1 MRGCSV
7 RGQFRHWAASI
18 VVMGAMLGVGPI
30 HVPIYGQVSG
40 SAGSTS
46 AQDGT
51 SKGGSAARD
60 FSYDAVT
67 IKLDD
72 SGKVFWKNTPDG
84 FLASGTLVTNLIQT
98 AYGLTMQDQV
108 VGLPGWANSER
119 LEVQAKMDADT
130 AAALAKLPPE
140 EQWEQRKKMLRSL
153 LAERF
158 ALKVHHTTKQLPIYV
173 LTVASGGSKLKKS
186 ATDTGGSGMYSNG
199 KIEVR
204 ATSIE
209 SLAMNLSHTVGRII
223 VDKTELAGGYDF
235 TLEWA
240 PEGAAPDDP
249 RPSVFTA
256 LEEQLGLKLKST
268 QGPVDAIVVDSM
280 QRASEN

>member
-7 RGQFRHWAASI
+7 RGQLGHWATSI
-18 VVMGAMLGVGPI
+18 VVMGAMLGAGPI
-30 HVPIYGQVSG
+30 YRPIYGQVAR
-40 SAGSTS
+40 SAGSTQ
-46 AQDGT
+46 AQDET
-51 SKGGSAARD
+51 SKRAPAVAD
-60 FSYDAVT
+60 FSFDAVT

-72 SGKVFWKNTPDG
+72 SGKVSWRNTPDG
-84 FLASGTLVTNLIQT
+84 FLASGTLVTSLIQT
-98 AYGLTMQDQV
+98 AYGLTMQDQI

-119 LEVQAKMDADT
+119 LDVQAKMDADT
-130 AAALAKLPPE
+130 AAALGKLAPMD
-140 EQWEQRKKMLRSL
+140 QWQQRQKMLQAL

-158 ALKVHHTTKQLPIYV
+158 GLKVHQTTKQLPIYV

-249 RPSVFTA
+249 RPSIFTA

-268 QGPVDAIVVDSM
+268 QGPVDAIVVDSI

>member
-7 RGQFRHWAASI
+7 RGPLSHWARSI
-18 VVMGAMLGVGPI
+18 VVIGAMLGGGSI
-30 HVPIYGQVSG
+30 HGQVAR
-40 SAGSTS
+40 SAGST
-46 AQDGT
+46 QVPDET
-51 SKGGSAARD
+51 SKRAPAVAD

-72 SGKVFWKNTPDG
+72 SGKVSWRNTPDG

-98 AYGLTMQDQV
+98 AYGLTMQDQI

-130 AAALAKLPPE
+130 AAALGKLPPE
-140 EQWEQRKKMLRSL
+140 EQWEQRKKMLQAL

-158 ALKVHHTTKQLPIYV
+158 GLKVHHTTKQLPIYV
-173 LTVASGGSKLKKS
+173 LTVASGGSKFKKS

-249 RPSVFTA
+249 RPSIFTA

-268 QGPVDAIVVDSM
+268 QGPVDAIVVDSI

>member
-1 MRGCSV
+1 MRGRSV
-7 RGQFRHWAASI
+7 QGQLSHWATSMVAI
-18 VVMGAMLGVGPI
+18 GTMLGTSAF
-30 HVPIYGQVSG
+30 YGQVPN
-40 SAGSTS
+40 SAGTTS
-46 AQDGT
+46 AQSEI
-51 SKGGSAARD
+51 SKSKPAAPA
-60 FSYDAVT
+60 FSYDVVT
-67 IKLDD
+67 IKPDNSD
-72 SGKVFWKNTPDG
+72 KGSWRNMPDG
-84 FLASGTLVTNLIQT
+84 FSAGGTSAANLILN
-98 AYGLTMQDQV
+98 AYGLLMPDQI

-119 LEVQAKMDADT
+119 LEVQGKMDADT
-130 AAALAKLPPE
+130 VAALDKLPPT
-140 EQWEQRKKMLRSL
+140 EQWPQRQRMLQTL

-186 ATDTGGSGMYSNG
+186 ATDVGGGGMYSNG
-199 KIEVR
+199 KIVVR

-209 SLAMNLSHTVGRII
+209 SLAINLSNSVGRII

-240 PEGAAPDDP
+240 PAGANADDP
-249 RPSVFTA
+249 RPSIFTA

-268 QGPVDAIVVDSM
+268 QGPVDAIVVDSI